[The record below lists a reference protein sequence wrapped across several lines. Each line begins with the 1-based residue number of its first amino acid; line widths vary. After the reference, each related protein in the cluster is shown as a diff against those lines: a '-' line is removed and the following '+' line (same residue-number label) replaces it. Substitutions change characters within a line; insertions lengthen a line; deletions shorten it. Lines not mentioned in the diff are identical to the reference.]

1 MSKLIKM
8 PSKEGAIIVEVET
21 TEDKIIP
28 VSKKGER
35 IIEEAKEA
43 FERVESAIIDT
54 GSKLSRAL
62 KNLAEK
68 EPSLESASLEFGLQF
83 TGEGNIYL
91 VKTAAQGSIKLK
103 FDSKWQFKAIST

>member
-8 PSKEGAIIVEVET
+8 PSEDGSIVVEVET
-21 TEDKIIP
+21 AEGEIIQ
-28 VSKKGER
+28 VSKTGER

-91 VKTAAQGSIKLK
+91 VKTAAQGSIKVSINLK
-103 FDSKWQFKAIST
+103 LK

>member
-1 MSKLIKM
+1 M
-8 PSKEGAIIVEVET
+8 PTKEGSIIVEVET
-21 TEDKIIP
+21 TEDEIIP
-28 VSKKGER
+28 VSKIGER
-35 IIEEAKEA
+35 IIKEAKEA
-43 FERVESAIIDT
+43 FEGVESAIIDT

-91 VKTAAQGSIKLK
+91 VKTAAQGSIKVSINLK
-103 FDSKWQFKAIST
+103 LK

>member
-8 PSKEGAIIVEVET
+8 PSKEGSIIVEVET
-21 TEDKIIP
+21 TEDEIIP
-28 VSKKGER
+28 VGKLGER
-35 IIEEAKEA
+35 IIKEAKEA
-43 FERVESAIIDT
+43 FEGVESAIIDI

-91 VKTAAQGSIKLK
+91 VKMAAQGSIKVSINLK
-103 FDSKWQFKAIST
+103 LK

>member
-8 PSKEGAIIVEVET
+8 PTKEGSIIVEVET
-21 TEDKIIP
+21 AEGEIIP
-28 VSKKGER
+28 VSKTGER
-35 IIEEAKEA
+35 VIEEANEA
-43 FERVESAIIDT
+43 FEKVESAIIDT

-91 VKTAAQGSIKLK
+91 VKTAAQGSIKVSINLK
-103 FDSKWQFKAIST
+103 LK

>member
-8 PSKEGAIIVEVET
+8 PSKEGSIIVEVET
-21 TEDKIIP
+21 TEDEIIP
-28 VSKKGER
+28 VTKIGER

-43 FERVESAIIDT
+43 FEGVESAIIDI

-68 EPSLESASLEFGLQF
+68 EPSLESASLEFGIQF
-83 TGEGNIYL
+83 TGEGNVYV
-91 VKTAAQGSIKLK
+91 VKTAAQGSIKVSINLK
-103 FDSKWQFKAIST
+103 LK

>member
-8 PSKEGAIIVEVET
+8 PSEDGSIIVEVET
-21 TEDKIIP
+21 TEGEIIP

-43 FERVESAIIDT
+43 FEKVENVIIST

-83 TGEGNIYL
+83 SGEGNIYL
-91 VKTAAQGSIKLK
+91 VKTAAQGSIKVSINLK
-103 FDSKWQFKAIST
+103 LK